1 MQLRA
6 PQPCQQKA
14 GQQGALVAADREAED
29 AWVAHC
35 GEVAAQTLVAPAQVL
50 PAALGIGF
58 VLLGAFC
65 VDQAVSNNLY
75 LPGDVD
81 LWDLH
86 NLHFQAWE
94 KGVKSLY
101 YCRSRSVQ
109 RADRVTHVAGEMP
122 QPEQAAKEVDYDE
135 CLSCQ

>member
-1 MQLRA
+1 MGLGPGAQL
-6 PQPCQQKA
+6 
-14 GQQGALVAADREAED
+14 QGAICVMSSVLMETFVK
-29 AWVAHC
+29 VAH
-35 GEVAAQTLVAPAQVL
+35 AANR
-50 PAALGIGF
+50 
-58 VLLGAFC
+58 AFC